1 MAEYLDRITDK
12 LSSIPGYDAY
22 RDKENRR
29 DTDRRVRDQIG
40 SRLAEFAARIER
52 IAENLAARR
61 EIEAVGPVDSAATS
75 LRHVQNLVQTA
86 TYGYG
91 GIFSD
96 RDVNQAALD
105 QLTQFDEDILTRSD
119 ALEPAIAQLES
130 ASSEQDRS
138 AAAASLQAVIDGL
151 KSRFDGRAFVIE
163 TGRPAD
169 PESLTSPLSVLEP
182 ADTKPSAPAVM
193 RVKRGDALAISGT
206 NLLVDAVI
214 DISGPQP
221 MKLFRVALAPERWLI
236 VNERF
241 VADAV
246 RQDMVVAEN
255 AATVDGEALPKL
267 DGGSAKAVVSG
278 MSGDSGER
286 AVSYQVYGG
295 TTSTG
300 RIAVMLSWDSASLSL
315 VGRGLAFDDI
325 EIYGQPSLG

>member
-1 MAEYLDRITDK
+1 MTDYLNRFTDK

-29 DTDRRVRDQIG
+29 ETDRRVRDQIG
-40 SRLAEFAARIER
+40 SRLAGFAARIER
-52 IAENLAARR
+52 IAENLATMR
-61 EIEAVGPVDSAATS
+61 EIEAVGPVDTAARS

-96 RDVNQAALD
+96 RDVNEAALD

-138 AAAASLQAVIDGL
+138 AAAASLQATIDDL
-151 KSRFDGRAFVIE
+151 KSRFDERAYVIE
-163 TGRPAD
+163 TGRPVDQAA
-169 PESLTSPLSVLEP
+169 LISPLSVLDP
-182 ADTKPSAPAVM
+182 AETKPSSPAVM
-193 RVKRGDALAISGT
+193 QMKRGDALAISGT

-221 MKLFRVALAPERWLI
+221 MKLFRVDVAPERWLI

-241 VADAV
+241 AADAARQDLVVAD
-246 RQDMVVAEN
+246 N
-255 AATVDGEALPKL
+255 AATVEGEALPKH
-267 DGGSAKAVVSG
+267 GGGTAIAVVTG

-286 AVSYQVYGG
+286 SVSYQVYGG
-295 TTSTG
+295 ATSTG
-300 RIAVMLSWDSASLSL
+300 TFAVMLSWDSASLSL
-315 VGRGLAFDDI
+315 VGRGLAFDEID
-325 EIYGQPSLG
+325 IYGQPSLG